1 MNNILLPEDILREA
15 VQGACKRENAAYDK
29 LVTEREKPVF
39 SHNFEKNIVKL
50 KKEIKHTKTA
60 DIIEYP
66 HTTFPRKRMRLKL
79 ALIAIIIMMF
89 GSMTVMAVE
98 PIREKVYQ
106 IIETLFPDHTD
117 ISFKE
122 VEEDTQENETDS
134 QAGNFNPADF
144 PKKLKWVPEG
154 FEIYREHV
162 DNMSFTVFQF
172 FDTSNSQQD
181 FQQIEYQ
188 QVTLE
193 DSSGWSFTSDGTPAK
208 DIEVNGEKANLYTD
222 EGGYLSIVMIKEGF
236 AYYIGGNVEAEV
248 LIKCLESA
256 LENK

>member
-134 QAGNFNPADF
+134 QTRSFNPADF

-154 FEIYREHV
+154 YELIQEDIDTDLFYLMQTYINPQKQYLAYDQMLLENTNGLDI
-162 DNMSFTVFQF
+162 
-172 FDTSNSQQD
+172 TSN
-181 FQQIEYQ
+181 
-188 QVTLE
+188 
-193 DSSGWSFTSDGTPAK
+193 GKGAK
-208 DIEVNGEKANLYTD
+208 EIIINGKTGYLFTD
-222 EGGYLSIVMIKEGF
+222 EDNYHIILYMQDGFAYKIGGYLNETD
-236 AYYIGGNVEAEV
+236 
-248 LIKCLESA
+248 LIKCLENS
-256 LENK
+256 LFY